1 MGLPRRRGGRAVTAL
16 PGVLARFAALAGE
29 AAALR
34 IAQEKGGTRAYIPAP
49 DSLTGEHWLVRCAGW
64 EGARAVAAEYGGGQ
78 VPIPLGPTGT
88 RGRAWATIRRA
99 MAEGKSA
106 AEAARLAGVDERTA
120 RRHRSGKTKGL
131 ARPRDDRQREM
142 F

>member
-1 MGLPRRRGGRAVTAL
+1 MNTL
-16 PGVLARFAALAGE
+16 PGTLARIAALASE

-34 IAQEKGGTRAYIPAP
+34 VAQEKGGTRAYIPTP
-49 DSLTGEHWLVRCAGW
+49 DHLTADHWLVRCAGW
-64 EGARAVAAEYGGGQ
+64 DGARAIAEEYGGGQ
-78 VPIPLGPTGT
+78 LPIPLGPTGT
-88 RGRAWATIRRA
+88 RGQVWAAMHRA

-131 ARPRDDRQREM
+131 ARPHGDDRQREL